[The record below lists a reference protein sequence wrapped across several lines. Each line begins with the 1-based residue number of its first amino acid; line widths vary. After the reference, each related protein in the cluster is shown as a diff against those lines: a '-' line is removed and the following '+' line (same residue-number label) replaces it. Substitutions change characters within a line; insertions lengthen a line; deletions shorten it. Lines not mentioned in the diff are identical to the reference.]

1 MIKTGVKAL
10 GPEDCPASSGD
21 EMQSQAW
28 ALGAVMFAGPGGE
41 GLADALELPKGWGK
55 TEAPLGA

>member
-28 ALGAVMFAGPGGE
+28 DLGAVMFAGPGGE
-41 GLADALELPKGWGK
+41 GLADALELPKGGGNQRL
-55 TEAPLGA
+55 P